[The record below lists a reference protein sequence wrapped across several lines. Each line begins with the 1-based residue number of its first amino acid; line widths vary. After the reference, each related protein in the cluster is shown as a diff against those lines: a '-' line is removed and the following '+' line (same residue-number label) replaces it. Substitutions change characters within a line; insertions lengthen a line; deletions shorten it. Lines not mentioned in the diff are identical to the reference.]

1 MNTLTKKKL
10 YSGIDLFKLIASILI
25 VLLHATETQ
34 DWAACEVKFV
44 ITRFAVPFFFIAS
57 GFFFYKGLE
66 RSENSWKYFIKYEKN
81 ILIQYAVWALI
92 ITLPFCISSYI
103 QLYEG
108 SSPLKII
115 FILIRRLFIAGSG
128 PYWYLLAM
136 AFSAPIIYLFH
147 IKKKTKLL
155 GVLVIICILLEIMYS
170 SFRGIFSNISV
181 ISFIFK
187 FFDFVYS
194 WEFNFV
200 MYGIPFMGIGYFIA
214 KTKISFPKR
223 ISLLLFVFATLVR
236 VLEYNLPKLF
246 PSEFWNNNTISVAF
260 ILQAFS
266 FFMFSKELSLPF
278 SKGKSLALRQLSS
291 FIYFTHTIFMYDIL
305 DRILK
310 SKAEYLIYEPWFIFP
325 KMIIT
330 LIPCVLLF
338 IIIKKINNKH
348 LNVLING

>member
-81 ILIQYAVWALI
+81 ILIIYAVWALI

-155 GVLVIICILLEIMYS
+155 GVLVIICILLEILYS
-170 SFRGIFSNISV
+170 CFRGEFANLPIVNCF
-181 ISFIFK
+181 FK
-187 FFDFVYS
+187 LFDFVYS

-214 KTKISFPKR
+214 KKNV
-223 ISLLLFVFATLVR
+223 SLSIQLSVIIFILSTFLR
-236 VLEYNLPKLF
+236 VLEYHLPKMF
-246 PSEFWNNNTISVAF
+246 PSEFWDNNEISIAF
-260 ILQAFS
+260 ILQAIA
-266 FFMFSKELSLPF
+266 FFMFAKELTLPF
-278 SKGKSLALRQLSS
+278 SKKSSLTLRQLSS
-291 FIYFTHTIFMYDIL
+291 FIYFTHTIFMYNIL
-305 DRILK
+305 DQILK
-310 SKAEYLIYEPWFIFP
+310 YNAEYLIYEPWFILP
-325 KMIIT
+325 KMIIS

-338 IIIKKINNKH
+338 VIIKKINNKY